1 MASDSDRPSRA
12 PDFVSRPSSLPLRRY
27 EEMSGGEGREVYYR
41 PDRISQDGLGTMR
54 VELSVY
60 YDRQDVECALHDL
73 SQSGVAL
80 IWPAGAAEPA
90 PGDLI
95 DELLLSFD
103 GHEAY
108 RGAVEVIGV
117 RSTAAGRLVGAR
129 LCDAMMD
136 VDDVLMIRKVHELK
150 AQGRLDF
157 GAARRPWA
165 RPGFDRFKALVSEMR
180 LFLEDARERL
190 GEVERDL
197 PWRVVHGE
205 ADDGGRGSL
214 IRSIRSDFVPE
225 FERLSL
231 EIDAASRVDS
241 PDDHQALKAYS
252 QRILDP
258 LMLEAPLMHRAR
270 TKPLGYPGDF
280 EVMRYIYEHTFEG
293 SSLYARS
300 VHMAGALHPGS
311 RCVATRK
318 DMLRDELL
326 ALIAAAPEGEAVRIA
341 SVAAG
346 PAQETYEILQALRRT
361 PRRVEFVLFEQDR
374 RALQL
379 AHGRLKPLADAMG
392 EGVVKVSFRHDTIKR
407 MLEDQAM
414 FAQEGPF
421 DAVICAGLF
430 DYLKK
435 PKAVRLTAG
444 LYRSLRPGGVLF
456 VGNMTPDLSNR
467 WIMEHHLDWYLEYRT
482 RAELRQ
488 FAEEGCA
495 GGSVE
500 LIEETQGFNP
510 FAKITRA

>member
-1 MASDSDRPSRA
+1 MGDDRPSRA
-12 PDFVSRPSSLPLRRY
+12 PDFVARPTSPPVRTY
-27 EEMSGGEGREVYYR
+27 EEMPGGEGREMHFR
-41 PDRISQDGLGTMR
+41 PDRISQEGLGALG
-54 VELSVY
+54 VVLSV
-60 YDRQDVECALHDL
+60 RRGAEEFTCALHDL

-80 IWPAGAAEPA
+80 LWPAGEPEPA
-90 PGDLI
+90 PGEAL
-95 DELLLSFD
+95 DELLLIVD

-117 RSTAAGRLVGAR
+117 RGAPGAR
-129 LCDAMMD
+129 VVGVRLRDGMMD
-136 VDDVLMIRKVHELK
+136 VDDVLMIRKVRELK

-157 GAARRPWA
+157 SAARRPWS

-197 PWRVVHGE
+197 PWRLVHGE

-214 IRSIRSDFVPE
+214 IRSIQSDFVPE

-231 EIDAASRVDS
+231 EIDAASRVQR

-258 LMLEAPLMHRAR
+258 LLLEAPLMHRAR

-293 SSLYARS
+293 PSLYARS

-326 ALIAAAPEGEAVRIA
+326 ALIAAAPDGDPVRIA

-346 PAQETYEILQALRRT
+346 PAQETYEILQALRRA
-361 PRRVEFVLFEQDR
+361 PRPVEFVLFEQDR

-379 AHGRLKPLADAMG
+379 AHGRLKPLADAFG
-392 EGVVKVSFRHDTIKR
+392 AGLVRVSFRHDTIKR
-407 MLEDQAM
+407 MIEDQSM
-414 FAQEGPF
+414 FAAEGPF

-435 PKAVRLTAG
+435 PKAARLTAS
-444 LYRSLRPGGVLF
+444 LYRALRPGGVLY

-482 RAELRQ
+482 REELMDFAREGAEG
-488 FAEEGCA
+488 A
-495 GGSVE
+495 SVE
-500 LIEETQGFNP
+500 LIEEQQGFNP
-510 FAKITRA
+510 FARIVRP

>member
-1 MASDSDRPSRA
+1 MSTERDRTSVL
-12 PDFVSRPSSLPLRRY
+12 PDVLGRQSSPPTLKY
-27 EEMSGGEGREVYYR
+27 EELPGGEGRGVFYR
-41 PDRISQDGLGTMR
+41 PDRISQYGLGTMR
-54 VELSVY
+54 VALTVRR
-60 YDRQDVECALHDL
+60 DGRDLPCGLHDL

-80 IWPAGAAEPA
+80 LWPDEEHEPA
-90 PGDLI
+90 PGDALE
-95 DELLLSFD
+95 ELCLVFE

-108 RGAVEVIGV
+108 RGAVEVVGV
-117 RSTAAGRLVGAR
+117 RTGPSGRVVGVR
-129 LCDAMMD
+129 LLDGMMD
-136 VDDVLMIRKVHELK
+136 IDDVLTIRKVHELK

-157 GAARRPWA
+157 GAARRPWE
-165 RPGFDRFKALVSEMR
+165 RSGFDRFKSLVSEMR

-190 GEVERDL
+190 GEIERDL

-214 IRSIRSDFVPE
+214 IRSIRTDFVPE

-231 EIDAASRVDS
+231 EIDAACRVDR
-241 PDDHQALKAYS
+241 PDDHQALKSYS

-258 LMLEAPLMHRAR
+258 LLLEAPLMHRAR

-293 SSLYARS
+293 ATLYARS

-311 RCVATRK
+311 QCVATRK
-318 DMLRDELL
+318 NMLRDELI
-326 ALIAAAPEGEAVRIA
+326 ALIASAPGDAPVRIA

-346 PAQETYEILQALRRT
+346 PAQETYEILQALRRL

-379 AHGRLKPLADAMG
+379 AHGRLKPLAESMG
-392 EGVVKVSFRHDTIKR
+392 AGLARVSFRHDTIKR
-407 MLEDQAM
+407 MLEDQEM

-435 PKAVRLTAG
+435 SKAVRLTSS
-444 LYRSLRPGGVLF
+444 LFRSLRPGGVLY

-482 RAELRQ
+482 RDELLE
-488 FAEEGCA
+488 FAREGSPGA
-495 GGSVE
+495 YVE
-500 LIEETQGFNP
+500 VIEETQGFNP

>member
-1 MASDSDRPSRA
+1 MSHDSDRPSRA
-12 PDFVSRPSSLPLRRY
+12 PDFVARPSAPPVQSY
-27 EEMSGGEGREVYYR
+27 EEMAGGEGREVFFR
-41 PDRISQDGLGTMR
+41 PDRISQEGFGSMR
-54 VELSVY
+54 VVLSV
-60 YDRQDVECALHDL
+60 RRGGEDVPCVLHDL

-80 IWPAGAAEPA
+80 LWPDGATEPR
-90 PGDLI
+90 PGEVL
-95 DELLLSFD
+95 DELGLSFD
-103 GHEAY
+103 DQEAY
-108 RGAVEVIGV
+108 RGAAEVIGV
-117 RSTAAGRLVGAR
+117 RSAPGGRLVGLR
-129 LCDAMMD
+129 LRDALMD
-136 VDDVLMIRKVHELK
+136 IDDVLMIRKVHELK

-165 RPGFDRFKALVSEMR
+165 RPGFDRFKGLVSEMR

-190 GEVERDL
+190 GEVEREL
-197 PWRVVHGE
+197 PWRLVHGE

-214 IRSIRSDFVPE
+214 IGSIRSDFVPE

-231 EIDAASRVDS
+231 EIDAASRVDK

-258 LMLEAPLMHRAR
+258 LLLEAPLMHRAR
-270 TKPLGYPGDF
+270 TKPFGYPGDF

-318 DMLRDELL
+318 DMLRDQLL
-326 ALIAAAPEGEAVRIA
+326 ALIAATPGDEPVRIA

-346 PAQETYEILQALRRT
+346 PAQETFEILQALRRR
-361 PRRVEFVLFEQDR
+361 PRPVEFVLFEQDR

-379 AHGRLKPLADAMG
+379 AHGRLKPLADAIG
-392 EGVVKVSFRHDTIKR
+392 ASVVKVSFRHDTIKR
-407 MLEDQAM
+407 MLADQEM
-414 FAQEGPF
+414 FSHEGPF
-421 DAVICAGLF
+421 HAVICAGLF

-435 PKAVRLTAG
+435 PKAVRLTAS

-482 RAELRQ
+482 RAELLE
-488 FAEEGCA
+488 FAREGSPGA
-495 GGSVE
+495 HIEV
-500 LIEETQGFNP
+500 IEESQGFNP
-510 FAKITRA
+510 FARITRT